1 MYVKNFIYNIGPI
14 ESKIEKYSYP
24 ELSYSEYDIHIDNIS
39 EKFAQNDR
47 KMSQGT
53 ENDKKFSNDTGSRS
67 WPVTNRP
74 EKPKIECTITNNF
87 LKI

>member
-1 MYVKNFIYNIGPI
+1 MTQKFVHKSGESPQIGYVKNFIYNIASI

-24 ELSYSEYDIHIDNIS
+24 QLSYSEYDIHIDNIS

-53 ENDKKFSNDTGSRS
+53 ENDKKF
-67 WPVTNRP
+67 
-74 EKPKIECTITNNF
+74 
-87 LKI
+87 